1 MLINQIDLSLHSF
14 ILSGSLTSILDN
26 IDPIISVKDIH
37 EVDNKSKKI
46 KINKIRIDV
55 PTINKQW

>member
-1 MLINQIDLSLHSF
+1 VLINQIDLSLHSF